1 MAQLLKFFRVNA
13 LPLEG
18 VVGGLYFVYNSTN
31 PEIGQLYVCTGATQF
46 ELYSGVATLDGAT
59 GIIKTKK
66 DYSEDNKD
74 WGKINLKVVTL
85 EDGSKELQAELI
97 GSFINGISAELDDN
111 GQTAEKILSLD
122 ANGAIQSTLKLSYDS
137 NTKKIE
143 LTGLNNAV
151 ISEIDATDFI
161 KDGVLSSGSLVW
173 CTVDEETGAHVE
185 VSETTE
191 GAIHCLKLVINTDR
205 KDEGGQPIY
214 DYVHIPVDEL
224 CDMDA
229 ITALETEVYEHERV
243 TAAALND
250 LNSRLG
256 TVETGTVKSIT
267 GESYVEGK
275 TYQDE
280 FVVVSAANGKTDGKE
295 DPTKVELAAKV
306 LAVDASAE
314 YKENNAA
321 VVAAGLATDAYVRE
335 QVNSMFAWT
344 EF

>member
-1 MAQLLKFFRVNA
+1 MAQLLKFFRVQA
-13 LPLEG
+13 LPAKG
-18 VVGGLYFVYNSTN
+18 VVGGLYFVYDSTN
-31 PEIGQLYVCTGATQF
+31 SENGQLYVCTGATQF

-59 GIIKTKK
+59 GVIKTQK
-66 DYSEDNKD
+66 DFSADNKD

-97 GSFINGISAELDDN
+97 GSLINGISAELDEK
-111 GQTAEKILSLD
+111 GQPAEKILSLD
-122 ANGAIQSTLKLSYDS
+122 SNGAIKSTLSLSYDS
-137 NTKKIE
+137 ENKKIE
-143 LTGLNNAV
+143 LTGLNDVV

-161 KDGVLSSGSLVW
+161 KDGMLSSGELVW
-173 CTVDEETGAHVE
+173 CKIENGQHVE
-185 VSETTE
+185 ATETTE
-191 GAIHCLKLVINTDR
+191 GAIHCLKLTINTDR
-205 KDEGGQPIY
+205 KDENGDPIY

-280 FVVVSAANGKTDGKE
+280 FVVVSADNGKTDGKD
-295 DPTKVELAAKV
+295 DPTKVVLAAKV
-306 LAVDASAE
+306 LAVDASE
-314 YKENNAA
+314 TYTENNAA

>member
-1 MAQLLKFFRVNA
+1 MAQLLKFYRVQA
-13 LPLEG
+13 LPAEG
-18 VVGGLYFVYNSTN
+18 VVGGLYFVYDSNKSEN
-31 PEIGQLYVCTGATQF
+31 GKLYVCTGTNQF
-46 ELYSGVATLDGAT
+46 ELYSGVATLDGAA
-59 GIIKTKK
+59 GVIKTQK
-66 DYSEDNKD
+66 DFTASDKD

-85 EDGSKELQAELI
+85 EDGSKELQAELV
-97 GSFINGISAELDDN
+97 GSFINGISAELDEK
-111 GQTAEKILSLD
+111 GQPAEKILSLD

-137 NTKKIE
+137 ETKKIE

-161 KDGVLSSGSLVW
+161 KDGMLSSGELVW
-173 CTVDEETGAHVE
+173 CKIENGQHVE
-185 VSETTE
+185 ATETTE
-191 GAIHCLKLVINTDR
+191 GAIHCLKLTINTDR
-205 KDEGGQPIY
+205 KDDKGNPIY

-229 ITALETEVYEHERV
+229 ITAIETEVYEHERV

-256 TVETGTVKSIT
+256 EVETGAIQSIT
-267 GESYVEGK
+267 GESYVDGV
-275 TYQDE
+275 TYQDS
-280 FVVVSAANGKTDGKE
+280 FVVVNAANGTTDNEE
-295 DPTKVELAAKV
+295 DPTKVVLTAKV

-321 VVAAGLATDAYVRE
+321 VVAEGLATDAYVRE